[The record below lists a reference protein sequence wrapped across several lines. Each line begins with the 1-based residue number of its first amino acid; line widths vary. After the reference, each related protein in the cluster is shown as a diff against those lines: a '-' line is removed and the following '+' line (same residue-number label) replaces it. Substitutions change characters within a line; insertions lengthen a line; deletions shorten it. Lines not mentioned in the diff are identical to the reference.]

1 MIQLNLGNLNKIR
14 NCPYE
19 ALSTYINVTK
29 EIRKTHNSS
38 KIFLSYVKP
47 YKPVGKDTTA
57 RWVKEMLTIS
67 GIDSNIF
74 QPHSKRSAS
83 TSKALSKGV
92 NISDIL
98 KMGNWSNESVWQKVY
113 KDLSSAERYQQP
125 VFL

>member
-1 MIQLNLGNLNKIR
+1 MFHIQKQSKHFKQGKKNDPIEFRKFEQDKKL
-14 NCPYE
+14 CPYE

-47 YKPVGKDTTA
+47 HKPVGKDTTA
-57 RWVKEMLTIS
+57 RWVKEMLKIS

-83 TSKALSKGV
+83 TSKALCKGV
-92 NISDIL
+92 NIYHSENGEL
-98 KMGNWSNESVWQKVY
+98 V
-113 KDLSSAERYQQP
+113 
-125 VFL
+125 